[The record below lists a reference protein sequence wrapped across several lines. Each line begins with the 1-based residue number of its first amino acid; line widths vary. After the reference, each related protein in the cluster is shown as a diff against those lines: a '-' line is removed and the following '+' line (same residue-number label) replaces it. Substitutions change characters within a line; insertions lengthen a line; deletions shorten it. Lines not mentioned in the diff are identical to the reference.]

1 VIRSNDKHLARINAM
16 KVILNSVPYERT
28 NRELDY
34 VPDSS
39 VVISGSRE
47 MEKMEAER
55 IREGKFAG

>member
-1 VIRSNDKHLARINAM
+1 M